1 VQVTDQRIVVAEL
14 NIAHFRKKL
23 ATEQDAD
30 TRSQLLRLL
39 AEEESKLA
47 SLKRKSD
54 EPSTNKN

>member
-1 VQVTDQRIVVAEL
+1 MQVTDQRIVVAEL